1 MEATPGPVAAKRA
14 RQGQIKETPA
24 APEIRLKKSRPRKKV
39 AVSGDEAPHEALMEP
54 RATSPGSDAVAV
66 AAYFL
71 AAERNF
77 EPGRELDDWLEAERR
92 TRIR

>member
-1 MEATPGPVAAKRA
+1 MEVTSGPVAAKRT
-14 RQGQIKETPA
+14 RQGQIKETPS
-24 APEIRLKKSRPRKKV
+24 APEIKLKKSRPRKKP
-39 AVSGDEAPHEALMEP
+39 AASGTEAPSEVFMEP
-54 RATSPGSDAVAV
+54 RGASPGSDAIAV